1 MNVDVQIYLSN
12 FKSFFNNNPN
22 DLINLIGDG
31 DKDMFF
37 ELVEG
42 TVIENYD
49 KGEDLELTK
58 KQLID
63 IMLILTNCYSDM
75 ATYEFYSDRPNHL
88 WDHRT
93 GW

>member
-31 DKDMFF
+31 NKDKFF

-42 TVIENYD
+42 AVIENYD

-63 IMLILTNCYSDM
+63 IMLILTK
-75 ATYEFYSDRPNHL
+75 DRVEEKVENFILKGPYGDIFLN
-88 WDHRT
+88 
-93 GW
+93 

>member
-31 DKDMFF
+31 DKDKFF
-37 ELVEG
+37 ELVQES
-42 TVIENYD
+42 VIENYE
-49 KGEDLELTK
+49 KGKDLELTK

-63 IMLILTNCYSDM
+63 IMLILTK
-75 ATYEFYSDRPNHL
+75 DRVEEKVENFILKGPYGDIILN
-88 WDHRT
+88 
-93 GW
+93 

>member
-31 DKDMFF
+31 DKDKFF
-37 ELVEG
+37 EMVQES
-42 TVIENYD
+42 VIENHE

-63 IMLILTNCYSDM
+63 IMLILTK
-75 ATYEFYSDRPNHL
+75 DRVEEKVENFILKGPYGNIFL
-88 WDHRT
+88 N
-93 GW
+93 

>member
-31 DKDMFF
+31 DKDKFF
-37 ELVEG
+37 ELVQAS
-42 TVIENYD
+42 VIENYE

-63 IMLILTNCYSDM
+63 IMLILTK
-75 ATYEFYSDRPNHL
+75 DRVEEKVENFILKGPYGDIILN
-88 WDHRT
+88 
-93 GW
+93 

>member
-31 DKDMFF
+31 DKDKFF

-42 TVIENYD
+42 AVIENYN

-63 IMLILTNCYSDM
+63 IMLILTK
-75 ATYEFYSDRPNHL
+75 DRVEEKVENFILKGPYGDIFLN
-88 WDHRT
+88 
-93 GW
+93 

>member
-31 DKDMFF
+31 DKDKFF
-37 ELVEG
+37 EMVQES
-42 TVIENYD
+42 VIENYE

-63 IMLILTNCYSDM
+63 IMLILTK
-75 ATYEFYSDRPNHL
+75 DRVEEKVEKFILKGPYGDIILN
-88 WDHRT
+88 
-93 GW
+93 

>member
-31 DKDMFF
+31 DKDKFF
-37 ELVEG
+37 EMVQES
-42 TVIENYD
+42 VIETNE

-63 IMLILTNCYSDM
+63 IMLILTK
-75 ATYEFYSDRPNHL
+75 DRVEEKVENFILKGPYGDIFLN
-88 WDHRT
+88 
-93 GW
+93 

>member
-31 DKDMFF
+31 DKDKFF
-37 ELVEG
+37 EMVQES
-42 TVIENYD
+42 VIENNE

-63 IMLILTNCYSDM
+63 IMLILTK
-75 ATYEFYSDRPNHL
+75 DRVEEKVENFIL
-88 WDHRT
+88 KVLT
-93 GW
+93 VIYF

>member
-42 TVIENYD
+42 SVIENYD

-63 IMLILTNCYSDM
+63 IMLILTK
-75 ATYEFYSDRPNHL
+75 DRVEEKVENFILKGPYGDIFLN
-88 WDHRT
+88 
-93 GW
+93 

>member
-12 FKSFFNNNPN
+12 FKLFFNNNPN

-42 TVIENYD
+42 SVIENYD

-63 IMLILTNCYSDM
+63 IMLILTK
-75 ATYEFYSDRPNHL
+75 DRVEEKVENFILKGPYGDIFLN
-88 WDHRT
+88 
-93 GW
+93 

>member
-31 DKDMFF
+31 DKDKFF
-37 ELVEG
+37 ELVQAS
-42 TVIENYD
+42 VIENYE

-63 IMLILTNCYSDM
+63 IMLILTK
-75 ATYEFYSDRPNHL
+75 DRVEEKVENFILKGPYGDIFLN
-88 WDHRT
+88 
-93 GW
+93 

>member
-31 DKDMFF
+31 DKDKFF
-37 ELVEG
+37 EMVQES
-42 TVIENYD
+42 VIENNE

-58 KQLID
+58 KQIID
-63 IMLILTNCYSDM
+63 IMLILTK
-75 ATYEFYSDRPNHL
+75 DRVEEKVENFILKGPYGDIFLN
-88 WDHRT
+88 
-93 GW
+93 

>member
-42 TVIENYD
+42 AVIENYD

-63 IMLILTNCYSDM
+63 IMLILTK
-75 ATYEFYSDRPNHL
+75 DRVEEKVENFILKGPYGDIFLN
-88 WDHRT
+88 
-93 GW
+93 

>member
-1 MNVDVQIYLSN
+1 MNVNVQIYLSN

-31 DKDMFF
+31 DKDKFF
-37 ELVEG
+37 ELVQES
-42 TVIENYD
+42 VIENYE

-63 IMLILTNCYSDM
+63 IMLILTK
-75 ATYEFYSDRPNHL
+75 DRVEEKVENFILKGPYGDIFLN
-88 WDHRT
+88 
-93 GW
+93 

>member
-31 DKDMFF
+31 DKDKFF
-37 ELVEG
+37 ELVQES
-42 TVIENYD
+42 VIENYE

-63 IMLILTNCYSDM
+63 IMLILTK
-75 ATYEFYSDRPNHL
+75 DRVEEKVENFIL
-88 WDHRT
+88 
-93 GW
+93 

>member
-31 DKDMFF
+31 DKNKFF
-37 ELVEG
+37 EMVQKS
-42 TVIENYD
+42 VIENYE

-63 IMLILTNCYSDM
+63 IMLILTK
-75 ATYEFYSDRPNHL
+75 DRVEEKVENFILKGPYGDIFLN
-88 WDHRT
+88 
-93 GW
+93 

>member
-31 DKDMFF
+31 DKDKFF
-37 ELVEG
+37 ELVQES
-42 TVIENYD
+42 VIENYE

-63 IMLILTNCYSDM
+63 IMLILTK
-75 ATYEFYSDRPNHL
+75 DRVEEKVEKFILKGPYGDIILN
-88 WDHRT
+88 
-93 GW
+93 

>member
-31 DKDMFF
+31 DNDKFF
-37 ELVEG
+37 ELVQES
-42 TVIENYD
+42 VIENYE

-63 IMLILTNCYSDM
+63 IMLILTK
-75 ATYEFYSDRPNHL
+75 DRVEEKVENFILKGPYGDIFLN
-88 WDHRT
+88 
-93 GW
+93 

>member
-42 TVIENYD
+42 MINQKYEKVFLNFQGNHITM
-49 KGEDLELTK
+49 K
-58 KQLID
+58 KV
-63 IMLILTNCYSDM
+63 
-75 ATYEFYSDRPNHL
+75 F
-88 WDHRT
+88 
-93 GW
+93 

>member
-31 DKDMFF
+31 DKDKFF
-37 ELVEG
+37 EMVQES
-42 TVIENYD
+42 VIENNE

-63 IMLILTNCYSDM
+63 IMLILTK
-75 ATYEFYSDRPNHL
+75 DRVEEKVEKFILKGHYCDIILN
-88 WDHRT
+88 
-93 GW
+93 

>member
-31 DKDMFF
+31 DKDKFF
-37 ELVEG
+37 ELVQ
-42 TVIENYD
+42 TSVIENYE

-63 IMLILTNCYSDM
+63 IMLILTK
-75 ATYEFYSDRPNHL
+75 DRVEEKVENFILKGPYGDIFLN
-88 WDHRT
+88 
-93 GW
+93 

>member
-31 DKDMFF
+31 DKDKFF
-37 ELVEG
+37 ELVQES
-42 TVIENYD
+42 VVENYE

-63 IMLILTNCYSDM
+63 IMLILTKDKVEEKVEKFILKGPYGDIILN
-75 ATYEFYSDRPNHL
+75 
-88 WDHRT
+88 
-93 GW
+93 

>member
-31 DKDMFF
+31 DKNKFF
-37 ELVEG
+37 ELVQAS
-42 TVIENYD
+42 VIENHE
-49 KGEDLELTK
+49 KGDDLELTK

-63 IMLILTNCYSDM
+63 IMLILTKDKVEEKVEKFILKGPYGDIILN
-75 ATYEFYSDRPNHL
+75 
-88 WDHRT
+88 
-93 GW
+93 

>member
-31 DKDMFF
+31 DKDKFF
-37 ELVEG
+37 EMVQES
-42 TVIENYD
+42 VIENNE

-63 IMLILTNCYSDM
+63 IMLILTK
-75 ATYEFYSDRPNHL
+75 DRVEEKVKNFILKGPYGDIFLN
-88 WDHRT
+88 
-93 GW
+93 

>member
-31 DKDMFF
+31 DKDKFF

-42 TVIENYD
+42 AVIENYD

-63 IMLILTNCYSDM
+63 IMLILTKERVEEKVENFILKGPYGDI
-75 ATYEFYSDRPNHL
+75 FLN
-88 WDHRT
+88 
-93 GW
+93 

>member
-31 DKDMFF
+31 DKDKFF
-37 ELVEG
+37 EMVQES
-42 TVIENYD
+42 VIENNE

-63 IMLILTNCYSDM
+63 IMLILTK
-75 ATYEFYSDRPNHL
+75 DRVEEKVENFNQNIKK
-88 WDHRT
+88 
-93 GW
+93 

>member
-31 DKDMFF
+31 DKDKFF
-37 ELVEG
+37 EMVQESVVENH
-42 TVIENYD
+42 E

-63 IMLILTNCYSDM
+63 IMLILTKDKVEEKVEKFILKGPYGDIVLN
-75 ATYEFYSDRPNHL
+75 
-88 WDHRT
+88 
-93 GW
+93 

>member
-22 DLINLIGDG
+22 DLISLIGG
-31 DKDMFF
+31 NDKDKFF

-42 TVIENYD
+42 AVTENYD

-63 IMLILTNCYSDM
+63 IMLILTK
-75 ATYEFYSDRPNHL
+75 DRVEEKVENFILKGPYGDIFLN
-88 WDHRT
+88 
-93 GW
+93 

>member
-31 DKDMFF
+31 DKDKFF
-37 ELVEG
+37 ELVQES
-42 TVIENYD
+42 VIENYE

-63 IMLILTNCYSDM
+63 IMLILTKDNVEEKIENFILKGPYGNI
-75 ATYEFYSDRPNHL
+75 FLN
-88 WDHRT
+88 
-93 GW
+93 

>member
-31 DKDMFF
+31 DKDKFF
-37 ELVEG
+37 ELVQES
-42 TVIENYD
+42 VIENNE

-63 IMLILTNCYSDM
+63 IMLILTK
-75 ATYEFYSDRPNHL
+75 DRVEEKVENFILKGPYGDIFLN
-88 WDHRT
+88 
-93 GW
+93 

>member
-22 DLINLIGDG
+22 DLISLIGSN
-31 DKDMFF
+31 DKDKFF

-42 TVIENYD
+42 AVTENYD

-63 IMLILTNCYSDM
+63 IMLILTK
-75 ATYEFYSDRPNHL
+75 DRVEEKVENFILKGPYGDIFLN
-88 WDHRT
+88 
-93 GW
+93 

>member
-31 DKDMFF
+31 DKDKFF

-42 TVIENYD
+42 SVIQNYD

-63 IMLILTNCYSDM
+63 IMLILTK
-75 ATYEFYSDRPNHL
+75 DRVEEKVENFILKGPYGDIFLN
-88 WDHRT
+88 
-93 GW
+93 

>member
-31 DKDMFF
+31 DKDKFF
-37 ELVEG
+37 EMVQES
-42 TVIENYD
+42 VIENHE

-63 IMLILTNCYSDM
+63 IMLILTK
-75 ATYEFYSDRPNHL
+75 DRVEEKVENFILKGPYGDIFLN
-88 WDHRT
+88 
-93 GW
+93 